1 MRGKIEWEWNGQQC
15 PFYNLYDSSVF
26 SQYSSLIIGFTDDTK
41 ENWKIDEIITT
52 LERNVLYANKLDDTT
67 VFFSPS
73 FTTRSG
79 SSFERHGLSIGDNWT
94 GLHLKQQILQIL
106 VPFYLFPSIYPSPYI
121 YSLLTF
127 DCTLTWGSPSLNKHK
142 TKNRKKENSLP
153 TTMWASVYSIIY
165 QYIDWVL
172 FKWFP

>member
-94 GLHLKQQILQIL
+94 GLHLKQRFFANTCSFLFVSLYISISLYL
-106 VPFYLFPSIYPSPYI
+106 LSVNFRLHSHLGEPF
-121 YSLLTF
+121 TKQ
-127 DCTLTWGSPSLNKHK
+127 TQNKK
-142 TKNRKKENSLP
+142 
-153 TTMWASVYSIIY
+153 
-165 QYIDWVL
+165 
-172 FKWFP
+172 